1 LETSSFGNVRIR
13 REDTDRDVMEDAKED
28 EEIREICEVIKDLD
42 ARLLLFVEAVRA
54 DQVGMMDYYWNSIV
68 WLKNYV

>member
-1 LETSSFGNVRIR
+1 MM
-13 REDTDRDVMEDAKED
+13 EDTKED
-28 EEIREICEVIKDLD
+28 KEIREICEVIKDLD